1 MNYNAK
7 LQIYPIII
15 QLLILLFYSPI
26 AASQTVK
33 SLTIASPT
41 QAVLFVTNESDK
53 STDFIMRLH
62 EKNAAA
68 IFKQVPFSTTKL
80 LVTKTDAKKLTF
92 SIKNQQWTINL
103 LSLKQRHAMIL
114 FDGLGKPKIIYDSNS
129 YLTAAKSILSNSTQ
143 VASKNPSSQY
153 NAQHFFDSIAQVQFI
168 PSRQYAAA
176 IIANTA
182 LPLYYSQRKN
192 QCDGTY
198 VMQQFSDENEVE
210 TGAIVTTVYEEG
222 KELTSNNLSGGNNYF
237 SKRCYNQFGLIDSI
251 QYLQNSKWSN
261 STIYRYLP
269 NAIVSY
275 DPTLQTATIDHLNSK
290 LQVVKSES
298 IHFLYQRIDWT
309 IYSYD
314 KQNRMSE
321 ELSGRN
327 DQRESRVRYA
337 YSDPKTSDYILRQTF
352 DQNDQLTAE
361 IKRSY
366 RANETVDEFYFKG
379 VLQQKSIVKD
389 LGNCTYENLNYN
401 GHGKLTGKYVQ
412 TRKQL

>member
-15 QLLILLFYSPI
+15 PLLILLLYSPI

-92 SIKNQQWTINL
+92 SVKNQQWTIDV

-114 FDGLGKPKIIYDSNS
+114 FDGLGKPKIIYDSNT
-129 YLTAAKSILSNSTQ
+129 YLAAAKPILNNNTQ
-143 VASKNPSSQY
+143 VASNKPSAQY

-176 IIANTA
+176 IIANPA

-192 QCDGTY
+192 KCDGTY
-198 VMQQFSDENEVE
+198 VMQQFSDENEVPS
-210 TGAIVTTVYEEG
+210 GAIMTTVYEEG

-237 SKRCYNQFGLIDSI
+237 SKRFYNQFGLIDSI
-251 QYLQNSKWSN
+251 QYLQNSTWSS

-275 DPTLQTATIDHLNSK
+275 DPTLQSATIYHLDGK
-290 LQVVKSES
+290 LQVIKSEF
-298 IHFLYQRIDWT
+298 IHFIYQRIDWT
-309 IYSYD
+309 IYTYD
-314 KQNRMSE
+314 KQNRISE
-321 ELSGRN
+321 EISGRN
-327 DQRESRVRYA
+327 DQRENRACYQ
-337 YSDPKTSDYILRQTF
+337 YSSPEAWEYTRRQTF
-352 DQNDQLTAE
+352 DQSDRLTAE

-366 RANETVDEFYFKG
+366 RVNETIDEFYYEG

-389 LGNCTYENLNYN
+389 LGNCAYESRIYNKEGQLTAKYIQARKNL
-401 GHGKLTGKYVQ
+401 
-412 TRKQL
+412 

>member
-1 MNYNAK
+1 MSHN
-7 LQIYPIII
+7 LRLSISPFII
-15 QLLILLFYSPI
+15 QLLLLLLYSSF
-26 AASQTVK
+26 AQSQTVK

-92 SIKNQQWTINL
+92 IVKNQQWTIDV

-114 FDGLGKPKIIYDSNS
+114 FDGLGKPKIIYDSNT
-129 YLTAAKSILSNSTQ
+129 YLAVAKPILNNNTQ
-143 VASKNPSSQY
+143 IASKKPSAHY
-153 NAQHFFDSIAQVQFI
+153 NARHFFDSIAQVQFI

-176 IIANTA
+176 IIANPA

-192 QCDGTY
+192 KCDGTY
-198 VMQQFSDENEVE
+198 VMQQFSGENEVQS
-210 TGAIVTTVYEEG
+210 GAIMTTVYEEG

-237 SKRCYNQFGLIDSI
+237 SKRFYNQLGLIDSI
-251 QYLQNSKWSN
+251 QYLQNSKWSS

-275 DPTLQTATIDHLNSK
+275 DPTLQSAMIYHLDSK
-290 LQVVKSES
+290 LQVIKSES
-298 IHFLYQRIDWT
+298 IHFIYQRIDWT
-309 IYSYD
+309 IYQYD
-314 KQNRMSE
+314 EQNRIVE
-321 ELSGRN
+321 EISGRN
-327 DQRESRVRYA
+327 DQVENRVHYL
-337 YSDPKTSDYILRQTF
+337 YSNPEISGYSQRQTF
-352 DQNDQLTAE
+352 DQTGRLTAE

-366 RANETVDEFYFKG
+366 RVNETIDEFYYEG

-389 LGNCTYENLNYN
+389 LGNCAYESLIYN
-401 GHGKLTGKYVQ
+401 KDGQLTAKYRQ
-412 TRKQL
+412 ARRTM

>member
-1 MNYNAK
+1 MSHN
-7 LQIYPIII
+7 LRLSISPFII
-15 QLLILLFYSPI
+15 QLLLLLLYSSF
-26 AASQTVK
+26 AQSQTVK

-92 SIKNQQWTINL
+92 IVKNQQWTIDV

-114 FDGLGKPKIIYDSNS
+114 FDGLGKPKIIYDSNT
-129 YLTAAKSILSNSTQ
+129 YLAATKPILNNNTQ
-143 VASKNPSSQY
+143 VASKKPSAQY
-153 NAQHFFDSIAQVQFI
+153 NARHFFDSIAQVQFI
-168 PSRQYAAA
+168 PSKQYAAA
-176 IIANTA
+176 IIANPA

-192 QCDGTY
+192 KCDGTY
-198 VMQQFSDENEVE
+198 VMQQFSDEKEVQS
-210 TGAIVTTVYEEG
+210 GAIMTTVYEEG

-237 SKRCYNQFGLIDSI
+237 SKRFYNQLGLIDSI
-251 QYLQNSKWSN
+251 QYLQNSKWSS

-275 DPTLQTATIDHLNSK
+275 DPTLQSAMIYHLDSK
-290 LQVVKSES
+290 LQVIKSES
-298 IHFLYQRIDWT
+298 IHFVYQRIDWT
-309 IYSYD
+309 IYQYD
-314 KQNRMSE
+314 EQNRIVE
-321 ELSGRN
+321 EISGRN
-327 DQRESRVRYA
+327 DQVENRVHYL
-337 YSDPKTSDYILRQTF
+337 YSNPEISEYSQRQTF
-352 DQNDQLTAE
+352 DQTGRLTAE

-366 RANETVDEFYFKG
+366 RVNETIDEFYYEG

-389 LGNCTYENLNYN
+389 LGNCAYESLIYN
-401 GHGKLTGKYVQ
+401 KDGQLTAKYRQ
-412 TRKQL
+412 ARRTM